1 MIASRRQNRNNYEK
15 YNLEAKV
22 DQFIE
27 VGRQFVGGVSGAK
40 PGVGRNNNIR
50 DISRRNVR
58 NVTRWVSDRV
68 DSIFDEE
75 DQDDWDETR
84 DVVIKDNL
92 KSFSRDDDFSQFSN
106 TEKKKPL
113 TAISLRE
120 PNNRLKANNKQL
132 PASKDTWP
140 DNSDFQV
147 NRWKRSSIKVDSN
160 IPEINESNNM
170 TTKIRNLP
178 KSSRRRFER

>member
-1 MIASRRQNRNNYEK
+1 MISSRRQNRNNNEK

-27 VGRQFVGGVSGAK
+27 VGRQFVGGVSGAR
-40 PGVGRNNNIR
+40 PGGRRNNNIR

-68 DSIFDEE
+68 DSIFEEE

-106 TEKKKPL
+106 TKKK
-113 TAISLRE
+113 
-120 PNNRLKANNKQL
+120 NH
-132 PASKDTWP
+132 
-140 DNSDFQV
+140 
-147 NRWKRSSIKVDSN
+147 
-160 IPEINESNNM
+160 
-170 TTKIRNLP
+170 
-178 KSSRRRFER
+178 